1 VRPAGVLVAIVL
13 AFAVETTLTRFA
25 RPLAA
30 IDLLLVVVVYV
41 ALRSGPVTGL
51 LAGAVAGLAR
61 DYGLSNSIIG
71 IGGLATTIVGFF
83 AGVIGTQFI
92 VTQPLPRF
100 VVFFGATV
108 VYQTVEI
115 GLSVLLGLRS
125 FGTPYAGVAIEA
137 AINAVAGVMLFELA
151 ELVPDALER
160 RRMRR

>member
-1 VRPAGVLVAIVL
+1 MRPAGVLAAIVL

-51 LAGAVAGLAR
+51 LAGAVAGLAK
-61 DYGLSNSIIG
+61 DYGLSNGIIG

-83 AGVIGTQFI
+83 AGVVGTQFI

-108 VYQTVEI
+108 VYQAVTI
-115 GLSVLLGLRS
+115 GLGVLLGLRS
-125 FGTPYAGVAIEA
+125 FGTPYTAVAVEA
-137 AINAVAGVMLFELA
+137 AANAVAGVLLFQLA
-151 ELVPDALER
+151 ELIPDALER